1 MLWIKGK
8 GAGSSHLCLIILEIF
23 LLRSVRKG
31 QERDIRE
38 GKKERDEVWKK
49 TNEVNRDRNMLL
61 PVPLEDLPVI

>member
-38 GKKERDEVWKK
+38 ERDEVWKK
-49 TNEVNRDRNMLL
+49 TSEVNRDRNMLL